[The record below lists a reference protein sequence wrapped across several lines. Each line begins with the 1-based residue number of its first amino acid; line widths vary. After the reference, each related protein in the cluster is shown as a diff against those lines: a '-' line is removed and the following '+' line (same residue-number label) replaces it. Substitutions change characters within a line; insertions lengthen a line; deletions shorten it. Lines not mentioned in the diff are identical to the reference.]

1 MQALLTA
8 IEQIRENNMGSKNNT
23 GQWKTMMQDMLK
35 NVQGWIKNTT
45 DIGVKMFSA
54 SKTNSC
60 LKESYEELGR
70 LAIKEIR
77 AGRLNW
83 DNSRVNK
90 LNETITECEESLVE
104 IEKNMNKVRFSSE
117 TKVDSEEGDE

>member
-23 GQWKTMMQDMLK
+23 GQWKTMMQDMLN
-35 NVQGWIKNTT
+35 NVQGEIKKTT

>member
-1 MQALLTA
+1 
-8 IEQIRENNMGSKNNT
+8 MGSKNNT
-23 GQWKTMMQDMLK
+23 GQWKTMMQDMLN
-35 NVQGWIKNTT
+35 NVQGEIKKTT